1 MIEGEFFKNRDFR
14 NIILTIF
21 SVSLFLPS
29 SVSAHLFSDYDEQMA
44 AYEALQKDKQLYDM
58 QQAAPDSIM
67 QMMQNSLVRW
77 NPRYLNINDGKHK
90 RWLEPFWIMSGCE
103 NRNAGSIGGFIEIS
117 EGYARLCDAV
127 YRDGVSTEDLRP
139 NKPRNIANNSS
150 IAAIFAHECAHFARE
165 DWKRASYR
173 ETRGAYNAEL
183 AADALGMEFLSN
195 TPEYSPGSAITV
207 RLRNSDTQYVQNTGR
222 HPSNATRIEK
232 ERGILKKMSKGR
244 VVVEQSGRT
253 TIDGNLLNDTGFLPD
268 SEDSDSVERTLY
280 VAGQI
285 ASAIKKGKWQKKL
298 LSRETEDAV
307 LMRGKKDKTV
317 LVVRDSP
324 QCQIIKIVGTFDFD
338 STKQANKL
346 KGKEREEA
354 NLVAEI
360 EKSAS

>member
-1 MIEGEFFKNRDFR
+1 MSLKKIFKNRDFR
-14 NIILTIF
+14 SIIFAIF
-21 SVSLFLPS
+21 SVFLFLPS
-29 SVSAHLFSDYDEQMA
+29 PVSAHFFSDYDEQMA

-77 NPRYLNINDGKHK
+77 NPQYLNINDGKHK
-90 RWLEPFWIMSGCE
+90 RWLEPFWIMGGSE
-103 NRNAGSIGGFIEIS
+103 NRNAASIGGFVEIS
-117 EGYARLCDAV
+117 EGYARLCNTV
-127 YRDGVSTEDLRP
+127 YRNGVPTDNLRP

-150 IAAIFAHECAHFARE
+150 IAAIFAHECAHFAHE

-207 RLRNSDTQYVQNTGR
+207 RLRNSDTQYTQNTGR

-232 ERGILKKMSKGR
+232 EREILRKMSKGR
-244 VVVEQSGRT
+244 VAVKQSGRT
-253 TIDGNLLNDTGFLPD
+253 SIDGKLVNGTGFLPD
-268 SEDSDSVERTLY
+268 SDDSDSVERTLY

-324 QCQIIKIVGTFDFD
+324 QGQIIKIVGTFDFD
-338 STKQANKL
+338 SMKQANEL
-346 KGKEREEA
+346 TAKEREEA

>member
-1 MIEGEFFKNRDFR
+1 MTEKNFFKNRDFR
-14 NIILTIF
+14 GIIFAIF
-21 SVSLFLPS
+21 SVFLFLPS
-29 SVSAHLFSDYDEQMA
+29 PVSAHLFSDYDEQMA
-44 AYEALQKDKQLYDM
+44 AYEALQKDKQLFDM
-58 QQAAPDSIM
+58 RQAAPDSIM
-67 QMMQNSLVRW
+67 QMIQDSLVRW
-77 NPRYLNINDGKHK
+77 NSKYLNIDDGKHK
-90 RWLEPFWIMSGCE
+90 RWLEPFWIVGGDDS
-103 NRNAGSIGGFIEIS
+103 RNASSIGGFVEIS

-127 YRDGVSTEDLRP
+127 YRDGKPTGDVRS

-173 ETRGAYNAEL
+173 ETRGTYKAEL
-183 AADALGMEFLSN
+183 AADALGMDFLSN

-207 RLRNSDTQYVQNTGR
+207 RLRNSDTQYSQNTGR

-232 ERGILKKMSKGR
+232 ERAILRKMSKGR
-244 VVVEQSGRT
+244 VVVEQDGRT
-253 TIDGNLLNDTGFLPD
+253 SIDGRLLNGTGFLPD
-268 SEDSDSVERTLY
+268 SEDSDSIERTLY

-324 QCQIIKIVGTFDFD
+324 QGQIIKIVGTFDFD

-346 KGKEREEA
+346 KGKEREKA